1 MHAVRRDVLASL
13 ACRGRRRGG
22 FRSGR
27 PPPVFIRAHASATSR
42 ARGGRF
48 ACRARRTARATQ
60 ACASQV

>member
-1 MHAVRRDVLASL
+1 MRAAWRDVRAPL

-42 ARGGRF
+42 ARGDRF
-48 ACRARRTARATQ
+48 ACRTRRTARATH

>member
-1 MHAVRRDVLASL
+1 MRAAWRDVHAPL

-27 PPPVFIRAHASATSR
+27 PPPVFIHVHASATSR
-42 ARGGRF
+42 ARGGRL

-60 ACASQV
+60 ARASQV

>member
-1 MHAVRRDVLASL
+1 MRAAWRDVRASL

-27 PPPVFIRAHASATSR
+27 PPPVFIHVHASATSR
-42 ARGGRF
+42 ARGGRL
-48 ACRARRTARATQ
+48 ACRARRTVRATH